1 MKLKNIK
8 LYKKIFDITTE
19 TIPNKQLDIIHN
31 LISKYDRKSLIERI
45 RVYQKSLR
53 SYMIFCDNI
62 IIKVYR
68 NNNYFLNDYCALKKL
83 NELHFTSVIK
93 LIHVDDINNIIIFDK
108 IQPIGYE
115 RLSKKYVNKENIK
128 QIFILILRTIH
139 SLYKYNQQYNITLNY
154 TNIGIDYLGNFK
166 IYDLEKSEYIN
177 VENEYILKELLFKSF
192 YDFYVRILIEVKY
205 YNNKELENNMINFMN
220 NFKNV
225 LTDRRKVIKPT
236 ITGNIKKYYFF
247 AFKFINFE
255 GILDYTKKW

>member
-139 SLYKYNQQYNITLNY
+139 SLYKYN
-154 TNIGIDYLGNFK
+154 
-166 IYDLEKSEYIN
+166 
-177 VENEYILKELLFKSF
+177 
-192 YDFYVRILIEVKY
+192 
-205 YNNKELENNMINFMN
+205 
-220 NFKNV
+220 
-225 LTDRRKVIKPT
+225 
-236 ITGNIKKYYFF
+236 
-247 AFKFINFE
+247 
-255 GILDYTKKW
+255 